1 MMRIDAHQHFW
12 QYTTAE
18 YGWIDDSMSVL
29 WRDFLPSDSEPELA
43 SIGVDACVAVQ
54 TRQTLAE
61 TSWLLSLADARSSIA
76 GVVGW
81 VDLQAG
87 AGRVREQVQ
96 SFGGSPKLV
105 GIRHIVQA
113 EPDERFLVRPQVLD
127 GLSALAE
134 LGLAFDLLIY
144 PRHLAVAAECVA
156 RFPKQRFVLD
166 HLGKPHIRAG
176 EIDSWERD
184 IRALARHSNVCAKLS
199 GLVTEADWHNWTDAQ
214 LRPYLDI
221 AFDAF
226 GYQRLM
232 IGSDWPVCLVAA
244 PYARTMRV
252 VLEYLSSRPAHERE
266 AVVGG
271 NAQRFWRLKG
281 DHTEDSRA
289 ASAAAA
295 RPGGVQPRH

>member
-12 QYTTAE
+12 RYTAAE
-18 YGWIDDSMSVL
+18 YGWIDESMSAL
-29 WRDFLPSDSEPELA
+29 WRDFLPADSERELGSVGFNA
-43 SIGVDACVAVQ
+43 GVAVQ
-54 TRQTLAE
+54 ARQTLDE
-61 TSWLLSLADARSSIA
+61 TSWLLSLADTSPSIA

-87 AGRVREQVQ
+87 ASRVGEQIE

-105 GIRHIVQA
+105 GVRHIVDA

-127 GLSALAE
+127 GLSVLRE
-134 LGLAFDLLIY
+134 FGLTFDLLID
-144 PRHLAVAAECVA
+144 PRHLAVAAECVGC
-156 RFPKQRFVLD
+156 FPEQRFVLD
-166 HLGKPHIRAG
+166 HLAKPRIRGG
-176 EIDSWERD
+176 ELDAWERD
-184 IRALARHSNVCAKLS
+184 IHALARHSNVFAKLS
-199 GLVTEADWHNWTDAQ
+199 GLVTEADWHNWTDTQ
-214 LRPYLDI
+214 LRPYLDV
-221 AFDAF
+221 AFEAF

-244 PYARTMRV
+244 PYARTMGV

-281 DHTEDSRA
+281 DHTDVSRV
-289 ASAAAA
+289 ASAAA
-295 RPGGVQPRH
+295 RPDGVQPRH